1 MFRSDFDI
9 KPLVGDFENWNQEA
23 YVDTKIIGDYV
34 NSMHFT
40 LKHLESM
47 DNPEDMLMFREDCQ
61 AELENYYELI

>member
-23 YVDTKIIGDYV
+23 YVDTKIINDYV

-47 DNPEDMLMFREDCQ
+47 EQML
-61 AELENYYELI
+61 